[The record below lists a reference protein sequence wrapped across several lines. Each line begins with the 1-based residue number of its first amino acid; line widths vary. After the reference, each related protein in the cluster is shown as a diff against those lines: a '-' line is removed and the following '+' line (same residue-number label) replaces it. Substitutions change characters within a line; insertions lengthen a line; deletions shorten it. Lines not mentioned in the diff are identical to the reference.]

1 MKKKNEKTEENNSL
15 SLLFNKKEKKGQ
27 PLLSPLTK
35 LYNDIKIE
43 MSNLN
48 FDYSSMI
55 NMDIT
60 SYLYEQIRQDLMV
73 GLVPK
78 ILIRGHV
85 SYGKSAVALT
95 LMDFS
100 NKILEKKNNKTID
113 RYESITSDQVEFLR
127 KVNSGITEQCI
138 TIDEFSQLGE
148 SGLNS
153 STERNWFI
161 TYQDLFA
168 QKNIITIC
176 CTPRGG
182 SVYEMGVNII
192 LDVVGRNENDKT
204 TFCKVYYNDV
214 SDGSRLLLGSAN
226 IYVGEILDKEWYSR
240 YRKKK
245 FARMDLLD
253 KYGVPDIRK
262 LEFSHLTLKIFNE
275 LKDFAETT
283 GRGSVPR
290 ELILAKSKS
299 ILQDEKLMYSML
311 SESEITNDALV
322 LLGLLAKISQENKK
336 LWRKPT
342 NSMETGE
349 IKKSIDIMERELKKH
364 LKRHE
369 INSKVLT
376 EYRSIK

>member
-1 MKKKNEKTEENNSL
+1 MKNKEKENDTF
-15 SLLFNKKEKKGQ
+15 SLLFQKKDRKKQ

-35 LYNDIKIE
+35 IYNDIKVS
-43 MSNLN
+43 MSDLN
-48 FDYSSMI
+48 FDYGSVI
-55 NMDIT
+55 NSDLT
-60 SYLYEQIRQDLMV
+60 SLLYEQIRQDLMI

-100 NKILEKKNNKTID
+100 NKILEEKYSKKIN
-113 RYESITSDQVEFLR
+113 RYKSITSDQIEFLR
-127 KVNSGITEQCI
+127 KVNSGITEQCV

-182 SVYEMGVNII
+182 SVYELGVNII
-192 LDVVGRNENDKT
+192 LDVVGRNEKEKM
-204 TFCKVYYNDV
+204 TFCKIYYNDV
-214 SDGSRLLLGSAN
+214 SDGSRLLLGSVN
-226 IYVGEILDKEWYSR
+226 IYVGETIEKEWYLK

-253 KYGVPDIRK
+253 KHGVPDIRK

-275 LKDFAETT
+275 LEKYARLTNRD
-283 GRGSVPR
+283 SVPR
-290 ELILAKSKS
+290 ELILAKCKS
-299 ILQDEKLMYSML
+299 ILQEERLMYSML
-311 SESEITNDALV
+311 SESELANDAVV
-322 LLGLLAKISQENKK
+322 LLGLTAKISKDNKK
-336 LWRKPT
+336 LMRKPG
-342 NSMETGE
+342 NSIEAGE
-349 IKKSIDIMERELKKH
+349 IEASIEILKNELKKH

-369 INSKVLT
+369 TNSKVLQ
-376 EYRSIK
+376 EYRKIQ